1 MSDLYYEHLVKKE
14 RTTKDTVVKFGLIG
28 LTALFVFAGLMIS
41 FIFLI
46 PAVALGVADYFI
58 LPKTDLEYEYLFVNG
73 EIDVDMVMSKTKRKR
88 AKSFNIKEADLVAPV
103 KSHRMDYHNNN
114 QKMKVL
120 DYSSGNP
127 EHLRFAVI
135 TRDGTEAVKII
146 IEPDEA
152 MARKMK
158 DCAPSKVYL
167 D

>member
-14 RTTKDTVVKFGLIG
+14 RTAKDSLVKFGLIG
-28 LTALFVFAGLMIS
+28 LTALFVFAGIMIS

-46 PAVALGVADYFI
+46 PAVVLGIADYFI
-58 LPKTDLEYEYLFVNG
+58 LPKTDVEYEYLFVNG

-88 AKSFNIKEADLVAPV
+88 VKSFNIKEADLTAPL
-103 KSHRMDYHNNN
+103 KSHRLDYHNNN
-114 QKMKVL
+114 QKIKVL

-127 EHLRFAVI
+127 EHKRFAVI
-135 TRDGTEAVKII
+135 TRDGNEAVKII

-152 MARKMK
+152 MAKKMK
-158 DCAPSKVYL
+158 DCAPNKVFL